1 MDIVKNSKNYNEN
14 HETINDSPI
23 EITIILDS
31 SGSMEYNWDN
41 TIKTLSN
48 FLLEQKKAF
57 PNGEYS
63 IVTFNSVVNLLIS
76 KANISDFLELKTD
89 DLPKP
94 NGLTALHDA
103 IIKSC
108 STLNNNSKK
117 RIFVIVLTDGE
128 DNMSEPGNHKIAK
141 QIISDKQKEGIE
153 FLFLGAGIDSFTEA
167 GKIGISY
174 STNINLNNNGPNN
187 LNDTMRNLSD
197 GICNLVRTNSTIE
210 ECPEML
216 RAFTEP
222 IRNVETKF
230 NGIDTNNVIEP
241 PPILQREQAI
251 NMDNYLNL
259 MNLDKNND
267 IGPPLKMKRALT
279 NSFSNNNTS
288 ISPENINKKFCKEQD
303 N

>member
-14 HETINDSPI
+14 HEEINDSLI

-31 SGSMEYNWDN
+31 SGSMEYTWDN

-117 RIFVIVLTDGE
+117 RIFVIILTDGE
-128 DNMSEPGNHKIAK
+128 DNMSEPGNDKLVK
-141 QIISDKQKEGIE
+141 NIISDKQKEGVE

-174 STNINLNNNGPNN
+174 STNIN

-222 IRNVETKF
+222 IGNVETKF
-230 NGIDTNNVIEP
+230 NGVYTNNVIEP

-251 NMDNYLNL
+251 YIDN
-259 MNLDKNND
+259 

-279 NSFSNNNTS
+279 NCFSNDNTS
-288 ISPENINKKFCKEQD
+288 ISSEKY
-303 N
+303 

>member
-1 MDIVKNSKNYNEN
+1 MDIVKNSKKYNEN
-14 HETINDSPI
+14 HEEINDSLI
-23 EITIILDS
+23 ETTIILDS
-31 SGSMEYNWDN
+31 SGSMEYTWDN

-57 PNGEYS
+57 PNGKYS

-108 STLNNNSKK
+108 STLNNNNSKK
-117 RIFVIVLTDGE
+117 RIFVIILTDGE
-128 DNMSEPGNHKIAK
+128 DNMSEPGNDKLAK
-141 QIISDKQKEGIE
+141 NIISDKQKEGVD

-222 IRNVETKF
+222 IKNVETKF
-230 NGIDTNNVIEP
+230 NKIDKNNVIEP
-241 PPILQREQAI
+241 LPILQREQVI
-251 NMDNYLNL
+251 NTDNYLNL
-259 MNLDKNND
+259 MNLDKNNN

-279 NSFSNNNTS
+279 NCFKNEKSF
-288 ISPENINKKFCKEQD
+288 NKLF
-303 N
+303 